1 MKESKNKKSQGF
13 DAATGLRK
21 LLEQPC
27 DDPAAKEKFEAYS
40 LKKNQ
45 QTNGMLLLI
54 HLMESARSGNST
66 AIREVLN
73 LCGSGGGKEAIVID
87 DVPLE

>member
-1 MKESKNKKSQGF
+1 MKESEKKEKQNF
-13 DAATGLRK
+13 DAAAGLRK
-21 LLEQPC
+21 LLEQPY
-27 DDPAAKEKFEAYS
+27 DDPAAKEKFAAYS
-40 LKKNQ
+40 LEESQ

-54 HLMESARSGNST
+54 HLLESARGGNST